1 MAEKKATAE
10 TFTIETEF
18 VRDSVYAG
26 IWNRLCCELRGN
38 EVGHHLHEYIE
49 NHAVRRGD
57 PATLFKYL
65 DVDIAC
71 LTTAQ
76 AQPKPS
82 VPQTSA

>member
-49 NHAVRRGD
+49 NHAVRRG
-57 PATLFKYL
+57 
-65 DVDIAC
+65 
-71 LTTAQ
+71 
-76 AQPKPS
+76 
-82 VPQTSA
+82 